1 MISQKTKYALKAL
14 AVLANEYRAGGA
26 SLRIEEIAQKSETPK
41 RFLEHILLDLK
52 RAGMIGSKRGREGGY
67 VLIKEPRSIAVSEVL
82 RLVDGPIAPLACLSR
97 RAYKRCDDCKN
108 EENCMIRNVFGDVF
122 AGYLLLIESI
132 TLADLMRNPT
142 AVDLAINISNS
153 A

>member
-14 AVLANEYRAGGA
+14 AVLAHEYHGDGA

-41 RFLEHILLDLK
+41 RFLEHILLELK
-52 RAGMIGSKRGREGGY
+52 RAGMISSKRGREGGY
-67 VLIKEPRSIAVSEVL
+67 LLIKDPRLIAVSEVL

-108 EENCMIRNVFGDVF
+108 KDTCMIRNVFGDLF

-132 TLADLMRNPT
+132 TLADLMRNPK
-142 AVDLAINISNS
+142 AADLAVNIRNQ

>member
-1 MISQKTKYALKAL
+1 MITQKTKYALKAL
-14 AVLANEYRAGGA
+14 AVLGGEFRGNGQ

-67 VLIKEPRSIAVSEVL
+67 VLIKDPQLISVSEVL

-108 EENCMIRNVFGDVF
+108 EETCMIRNVFGDLF
-122 AGYLLLIESI
+122 SGYLLLIESI
-132 TLADLMRNPT
+132 TLADIMHNPK
-142 AVDLAINISNS
+142 AVDLSVNIRNQ

>member
-14 AVLANEYRAGGA
+14 SVMANEYRGGGA

-67 VLIKEPRSIAVSEVL
+67 VLIKEPRLIAVSEVL
-82 RLVDGPIAPLACLSR
+82 RLVDGPIAPFACLSR
-97 RAYKRCDDCKN
+97 RAYRRCDDCKN
-108 EENCMIRNVFGDVF
+108 EETCMIRNVFGDVF
-122 AGYLLLIESI
+122 SAYLLLIESI
-132 TLADLMRNPT
+132 TLADLMHNPA
-142 AVDLAINISNS
+142 AVELVGDIKK
-153 A
+153 

>member
-14 AVLANEYRAGGA
+14 AVLAHEYHGDGA

-41 RFLEHILLDLK
+41 RFLEHILLELK

-67 VLIKEPRSIAVSEVL
+67 LLIKDPRLIAVSEVL

-108 EENCMIRNVFGDVF
+108 EDTCMIRNVFGDLF

-132 TLADLMRNPT
+132 TLADLMRNPK
-142 AVDLAINISNS
+142 AADLAVNIRNQ

>member
-14 AVLANEYRAGGA
+14 AVLANEFRNDGA

-52 RAGMIGSKRGREGGY
+52 RAGMIGSKRGRDGGY
-67 VLIKEPRSIAVSEVL
+67 MLIKEPHKIAVSEVL

-108 EENCMIRNVFGDVF
+108 EETCMIRTVFGDVF

-132 TLADLMRNPT
+132 TLADLMRNPKASVLSENIT
-142 AVDLAINISNS
+142 NLA
-153 A
+153 